1 MKTNP
6 NPHRPYIIMKRYQFT
21 VTPKHNDNQFPM
33 DMLRYDRCYPLTER
47 DAREIERS
55 TELTESRREIVIML
69 QSNDRS
75 PTADR
80 WDSRGWKVTRSEYMG
95 KI

>member
-1 MKTNP
+1 
-6 NPHRPYIIMKRYQFT
+6 MKRYQFT
-21 VTPKHNDNQFPM
+21 VTPKHNITQFPM

-47 DAREIERS
+47 DAQEIERCS
-55 TELTESRREIVIML
+55 TITATAWTRREIKIKL

-80 WDSRGWKVTRSEYMG
+80 WDSRGWRVTRSEYMG